1 MIGLGARVGE
11 VLGRGVWVLASLLEG
26 AALEGAALE
35 GAALEGAA
43 VLGAG
48 WAAAVV
54 TGDDE
59 AALAVL
65 TGTGGL
71 ALVDGLLAC
80 WACGTHPASGSSAV
94 AMTVHSARRGADAGR
109 AACCGTGLRLAI
121 AI

>member
-1 MIGLGARVGE
+1 MIGVGARVGARGGE
-11 VLGRGVWVLASLLEG
+11 VLGRGVRVLASLLGG
-26 AALEGAALE
+26 AAL
-35 GAALEGAA
+35 LEGAA

-109 AACCGTGLRLAI
+109 TACCGTGLRLAI